1 LEQGY
6 DTPVGEEGMLLSGG
20 QRQRIAI
27 ARALLG
33 DPRVLILDEPA
44 NHLDTDSV
52 AALIA
57 NLRAL
62 PQRPALLI
70 VTHDERML
78 AHADRVCQLG
88 KGIAELQP
96 QLAAARED
104 LWTA

>member
-1 LEQGY
+1 
-6 DTPVGEEGMLLSGG
+6 VGEDGMLLSGG

-33 DPRVLILDEPA
+33 EPRVLILDEPA
-44 NHLDTDSV
+44 NHLDTDAV
-52 AALIA
+52 TALIA

-70 VTHDERML
+70 VTHDQRML
-78 AHADRVCQLG
+78 AHANQVCELE
-88 KGIAELQP
+88 KGIAESHP

-104 LWTA
+104 LWRA